1 MVQEDLDNPRG
12 KMVVLLGP
20 TATGKTGVSLELARR
35 FSVEIVNCDASQFY
49 IGLDIGTAKPDA
61 DELAQ
66 ARHHLFD
73 IAPPGKPLNV
83 GDYVALADEAVARIH
98 SRGNTPLV
106 VGGTG
111 MYIRALT
118 RGLASI
124 PQVSPGVQQR
134 VRARLDRS
142 GPEKMHMELQQVD
155 PDSALRISANDP
167 QRISRALEVYEET
180 GRTITSFQ
188 DEHRFAPQRYVAFKA
203 GLHFEPD
210 HLKKRIAERV
220 HLMFETGFPEEV
232 RRLLDEGA
240 DFGLR
245 TFKALGYREVADFVQ
260 GNIGKEEAISRVIT
274 LHQRYAKRQ
283 RTWFGKDA
291 EVHWFKPQEQP
302 VLYDKVGAFLA

>member
-1 MVQEDLDNPRG
+1 MVQENLADPRG
-12 KMVVLLGP
+12 RIVVLLGP

-35 FSVEIVNCDASQFY
+35 FSLEIVNCDASQFY

-61 DELAQ
+61 GELAQ
-66 ARHHLFD
+66 APHHLFD
-73 IAPPGKPLNV
+73 IAPPEQPINA
-83 GDYVALADEAVARIH
+83 GDYVALADEAIARIY
-98 SRGNTPLV
+98 SRGSTPLV

-118 RGLASI
+118 RGLAAI
-124 PQVSPGVQQR
+124 PQVSPEVQQR
-134 VRARLDRS
+134 VREKLDRTGS
-142 GPEKMHMELQQVD
+142 QRMYLELQQVD
-155 PDSALRISANDP
+155 PDSAGRISANDP
-167 QRISRALEVYEET
+167 QRISRALEVYQET

-210 HLKKRIAERV
+210 HLKKRIAKRV
-220 HLMFETGFPEEV
+220 HQMFEAGFPGEV
-232 RRLLDEGA
+232 RRLLEEGS
-240 DFGLR
+240 DFTVR
-245 TFKALGYREVADFVQ
+245 TFKALGYRDVADFVQ

-291 EVHWFKPQEQP
+291 DVNWFKPQEESL
-302 VLYDKVGAFLA
+302 LYDKVGGFLA